1 MTVKDRIMEFCR
13 MSGIK
18 PGRFER
24 ECGLSNAYLS
34 KLKHEPSR
42 DKLGKIFARYPELN
56 KDWLLN
62 GEGPMLNVVHYPAME
77 GGNELLVNDQ
87 AYYVGRPAGSDEVLI
102 PRDAWEVIKKQ
113 ADSFKERDEQM
124 NRVFLYWRSRWIKE
138 NKADCFWNFQGCA
151 WSAISARQ
159 EVSSVCVIASAACYR

>member
-77 GGNELLVNDQ
+77 GSPSSPSAGTPCWHPPP
-87 AYYVGRPAGSDEVLI
+87 RPASREHCCAKRPGGS
-102 PRDAWEVIKKQ
+102 
-113 ADSFKERDEQM
+113 
-124 NRVFLYWRSRWIKE
+124 
-138 NKADCFWNFQGCA
+138 G
-151 WSAISARQ
+151 
-159 EVSSVCVIASAACYR
+159 

>member
-87 AYYVGRPAGSDEVLI
+87 EYYVGRPAGSDEVLI

-113 ADSFKERDEQM
+113 ADSFKERDYEG
-124 NRVFLYWRSRWIKE
+124 E
-138 NKADCFWNFQGCA
+138 NETY
-151 WSAISARQ
+151 I
-159 EVSSVCVIASAACYR
+159 EASAENSGSTLYDKEIRDKPRTRHTKRNV

>member
-1 MTVKDRIMEFCR
+1 

-113 ADSFKERDEQM
+113 ADSFKERDIIRKSKCSTDFKR
-124 NRVFLYWRSRWIKE
+124 NDFLKKNEAYPLGALRSLKFAYRKLR
-138 NKADCFWNFQGCA
+138 
-151 WSAISARQ
+151 ISLFVELA
-159 EVSSVCVIASAACYR
+159 V

>member
-113 ADSFKERDEQM
+113 ADSFKERDEYEGE
-124 NRVFLYWRSRWIKE
+124 NETYIEASVENSSSILYDKE
-138 NKADCFWNFQGCA
+138 IRNKPRTRRTKRN
-151 WSAISARQ
+151 
-159 EVSSVCVIASAACYR
+159 V

>member
-42 DKLGKIFARYPELN
+42 EFS
-56 KDWLLN
+56 
-62 GEGPMLNVVHYPAME
+62 PA
-77 GGNELLVNDQ
+77 
-87 AYYVGRPAGSDEVLI
+87 I
-102 PRDAWEVIKKQ
+102 P
-113 ADSFKERDEQM
+113 
-124 NRVFLYWRSRWIKE
+124 N
-138 NKADCFWNFQGCA
+138 
-151 WSAISARQ
+151 
-159 EVSSVCVIASAACYR
+159 

>member
-13 MSGIK
+13 IEAVIK

-42 DKLGKIFARYPELN
+42 DKLGKFRRYPELN

-62 GEGPMLNVVHYPAME
+62 
-77 GGNELLVNDQ
+77 
-87 AYYVGRPAGSDEVLI
+87 R
-102 PRDAWEVIKKQ
+102 
-113 ADSFKERDEQM
+113 
-124 NRVFLYWRSRWIKE
+124 
-138 NKADCFWNFQGCA
+138 
-151 WSAISARQ
+151 
-159 EVSSVCVIASAACYR
+159 

>member
-1 MTVKDRIMEFCR
+1 MTVKDRIMEFAGL
-13 MSGIK
+13 SGIK

-62 GEGPMLNVVHYPAME
+62 GEG
-77 GGNELLVNDQ
+77 
-87 AYYVGRPAGSDEVLI
+87 R
-102 PRDAWEVIKKQ
+102 
-113 ADSFKERDEQM
+113 
-124 NRVFLYWRSRWIKE
+124 
-138 NKADCFWNFQGCA
+138 C
-151 WSAISARQ
+151 
-159 EVSSVCVIASAACYR
+159 

>member
-34 KLKHEPSR
+34 KLKNEPSR

-87 AYYVGRPAGSDEVLI
+87 EYYVGRPAGSDEVLI

-124 NRVFLYWRSRWIKE
+124 NRV
-138 NKADCFWNFQGCA
+138 
-151 WSAISARQ
+151 ISLLEKQ
-159 EVSSVCVIASAACYR
+159 MDKGK

>member
-87 AYYVGRPAGSDEVLI
+87 EYYGLRKIAARIKSTEIMLI
-102 PRDAWEVIKKQ
+102 FFGIHTANVV
-113 ADSFKERDEQM
+113 
-124 NRVFLYWRSRWIKE
+124 NL
-138 NKADCFWNFQGCA
+138 
-151 WSAISARQ
+151 ARQ
-159 EVSSVCVIASAACYR
+159 ESVQVALAA

>member
-102 PRDAWEVIKKQ
+102 PRDAWEVIKNAPIPFFLHLKPDETVPE
-113 ADSFKERDEQM
+113 ALPLLHNSGSGGFRDSG
-124 NRVFLYWRSRWIKE
+124 FL
-138 NKADCFWNFQGCA
+138 
-151 WSAISARQ
+151 
-159 EVSSVCVIASAACYR
+159 

>member
-56 KDWLLN
+56 KDWYN
-62 GEGPMLNVVHYPAME
+62 RQNQMRRNSEP
-77 GGNELLVNDQ
+77 
-87 AYYVGRPAGSDEVLI
+87 
-102 PRDAWEVIKKQ
+102 DAT
-113 ADSFKERDEQM
+113 F
-124 NRVFLYWRSRWIKE
+124 RW
-138 NKADCFWNFQGCA
+138 
-151 WSAISARQ
+151 
-159 EVSSVCVIASAACYR
+159 SS

>member
-42 DKLGKIFARYPELN
+42 DKLGKIFARYP
-56 KDWLLN
+56 
-62 GEGPMLNVVHYPAME
+62 V
-77 GGNELLVNDQ
+77 
-87 AYYVGRPAGSDEVLI
+87 
-102 PRDAWEVIKKQ
+102 
-113 ADSFKERDEQM
+113 ER
-124 NRVFLYWRSRWIKE
+124 
-138 NKADCFWNFQGCA
+138 
-151 WSAISARQ
+151 
-159 EVSSVCVIASAACYR
+159 

>member
-56 KDWLLN
+56 K
-62 GEGPMLNVVHYPAME
+62 GEFYQFNLSSCIRQQNSLTAQFVSFSLANLANIFYP
-77 GGNELLVNDQ
+77 
-87 AYYVGRPAGSDEVLI
+87 
-102 PRDAWEVIKKQ
+102 PR
-113 ADSFKERDEQM
+113 
-124 NRVFLYWRSRWIKE
+124 FL
-138 NKADCFWNFQGCA
+138 Q
-151 WSAISARQ
+151 
-159 EVSSVCVIASAACYR
+159 

>member
-62 GEGPMLNVVHYPAME
+62 GEGPMLNVVH
-77 GGNELLVNDQ
+77 
-87 AYYVGRPAGSDEVLI
+87 SDEVLI

-124 NRVFLYWRSRWIKE
+124 NRV
-138 NKADCFWNFQGCA
+138 
-151 WSAISARQ
+151 ISLLEKQ
-159 EVSSVCVIASAACYR
+159 MDKGK

>member
-1 MTVKDRIMEFCR
+1 MEFCR

-62 GEGPMLNVVHYPAME
+62 GEGKRGGKSGERAGRYLPAVRAVPVADRKKECQIRIEVKRCE
-77 GGNELLVNDQ
+77 G
-87 AYYVGRPAGSDEVLI
+87 AGIVC
-102 PRDAWEVIKKQ
+102 
-113 ADSFKERDEQM
+113 
-124 NRVFLYWRSRWIKE
+124 
-138 NKADCFWNFQGCA
+138 DC
-151 WSAISARQ
+151 
-159 EVSSVCVIASAACYR
+159 

>member
-87 AYYVGRPAGSDEVLI
+87 EYYVGQRLGLLLPEGLPAWHESKVEGLQSHSGG
-102 PRDAWEVIKKQ
+102 R
-113 ADSFKERDEQM
+113 
-124 NRVFLYWRSRWIKE
+124 
-138 NKADCFWNFQGCA
+138 
-151 WSAISARQ
+151 
-159 EVSSVCVIASAACYR
+159 

>member
-77 GGNELLVNDQ
+77 GGKWSQVCPWKPMASTSSFGVLLR
-87 AYYVGRPAGSDEVLI
+87 ASSSLTARATSEVYSFTVS
-102 PRDAWEVIKKQ
+102 EKK
-113 ADSFKERDEQM
+113 
-124 NRVFLYWRSRWIKE
+124 VSRAKL
-138 NKADCFWNFQGCA
+138 
-151 WSAISARQ
+151 SISAA
-159 EVSSVCVIASAACYR
+159 VCFNCPRRRRNRSDNSAG

>member
-62 GEGPMLNVVHYPAME
+62 LSLIHISEMCIRDRTDAECRSLS
-77 GGNELLVNDQ
+77 GN
-87 AYYVGRPAGSDEVLI
+87 GRRE
-102 PRDAWEVIKKQ
+102 
-113 ADSFKERDEQM
+113 
-124 NRVFLYWRSRWIKE
+124 
-138 NKADCFWNFQGCA
+138 
-151 WSAISARQ
+151 
-159 EVSSVCVIASAACYR
+159 

>member
-1 MTVKDRIMEFCR
+1 

-62 GEGPMLNVVHYPAME
+62 G
-77 GGNELLVNDQ
+77 
-87 AYYVGRPAGSDEVLI
+87 
-102 PRDAWEVIKKQ
+102 
-113 ADSFKERDEQM
+113 
-124 NRVFLYWRSRWIKE
+124 
-138 NKADCFWNFQGCA
+138 
-151 WSAISARQ
+151 
-159 EVSSVCVIASAACYR
+159 

>member
-62 GEGPMLNVVHYPAME
+62 GEGP
-77 GGNELLVNDQ
+77 
-87 AYYVGRPAGSDEVLI
+87 
-102 PRDAWEVIKKQ
+102 RDAWEVIKKQ

-124 NRVFLYWRSRWIKE
+124 NRV
-138 NKADCFWNFQGCA
+138 
-151 WSAISARQ
+151 ISLLEKQ
-159 EVSSVCVIASAACYR
+159 MDKGK

>member
-42 DKLGKIFARYPELN
+42 ENSVKFS
-56 KDWLLN
+56 
-62 GEGPMLNVVHYPAME
+62 PA
-77 GGNELLVNDQ
+77 
-87 AYYVGRPAGSDEVLI
+87 I
-102 PRDAWEVIKKQ
+102 P
-113 ADSFKERDEQM
+113 
-124 NRVFLYWRSRWIKE
+124 N
-138 NKADCFWNFQGCA
+138 
-151 WSAISARQ
+151 
-159 EVSSVCVIASAACYR
+159 

>member
-1 MTVKDRIMEFCR
+1 

-102 PRDAWEVIKKQ
+102 PRDAWEVIK
-113 ADSFKERDEQM
+113 SRPT
-124 NRVFLYWRSRWIKE
+124 VSRSGTSR
-138 NKADCFWNFQGCA
+138 
-151 WSAISARQ
+151 
-159 EVSSVCVIASAACYR
+159 

>member
-62 GEGPMLNVVHYPAME
+62 GEGQMLNAVRYPKME
-77 GGNELLVNDQ
+77 AGSELLVTDHPYS
-87 AYYVGRPAGSDEVLI
+87 ASRPANSDEVLI
-102 PRDAWEVIKKQ
+102 SRDAWEVIKSQ
-113 ADSFKERDEQM
+113 AGSLRERDEQM
-124 NRVFLYWRSRWIKE
+124 NRV
-138 NKADCFWNFQGCA
+138 
-151 WSAISARQ
+151 ISLLERQ
-159 EVSSVCVIASAACYR
+159 MDKKK